1 MNQFFEYAAVF
12 EYYFMTYF
20 MLILRR
26 LTQSELFIKETEQE

>member
-12 EYYFMTYF
+12 EYYFMTHF

-26 LTQSELFIKETEQE
+26 LVQSELLIKETGQE